1 MVWARMRPPFEAR
14 CSEAIEDPVN
24 RLSQSLSSAQQAR
37 DARRGQRVAR
47 RRMEREVL
55 DLASTPAGR
64 RELDAIMRRHTA
76 EETRELEDI
85 LTRVAS

>member
-1 MVWARMRPPFEAR
+1 
-14 CSEAIEDPVN
+14 VN
-24 RLSQSLSSAQQAR
+24 RLTQSLSSAQQAR
-37 DARRGQRVAR
+37 EARRSQRAAR

-64 RELDAIMRRHTA
+64 RELDSIMRRHTA
-76 EETRELEDI
+76 DETRELEHI